1 VGRANRM
8 SVDQR
13 TRNAVALAHIE
24 VRSPRGSAS
33 GATPALSHVS
43 YEPKPI
49 ECRDCGRPIGGVAAD
64 VQTTG
69 RTRTH
74 WTELQ
79 PGEHGAWCKD
89 CAVLTVYV

>member
-1 VGRANRM
+1 V
-8 SVDQR
+8 SVDLD
-13 TRNAVALAHIE
+13 VANGVGLRDSE
-24 VRSPRGSAS
+24 VSSPRGSAS
-33 GATPALSHVS
+33 GATPALGHLS
-43 YEPKPI
+43 YQPKPI

-74 WTELQ
+74 WTELE

>member
-1 VGRANRM
+1 V
-8 SVDQR
+8 SVDLDVP
-13 TRNAVALAHIE
+13 NAVRLRDIA
-24 VRSPRGSAS
+24 VSSPRGSES
-33 GATPALSHVS
+33 GATPALGHSL
-43 YEPKPI
+43 YQPKPI

-74 WTELQ
+74 WTELR

-89 CAVLTVYV
+89 CSVLTVYV